1 MSIDND
7 AELYNADDVLKPY
20 EQDELPF
27 GYEKGEKI
35 ANSEKELK
43 CWYLENPINKDL
55 VKTMTLRFGPKVE
68 KDFIIVIKAPNF
80 RNFYNLMSYIKI
92 RMGRIEKHVK
102 ANG

>member
-1 MSIDND
+1 
-7 AELYNADDVLKPY
+7 
-20 EQDELPF
+20 
-27 GYEKGEKI
+27 
-35 ANSEKELK
+35 LK

-68 KDFIIVIKAPNF
+68 KDFIIVIKSPNF

-92 RMGRIEKHVK
+92 KMGRIEKHVK